1 MDIKMDM
8 MNSLEYYRNAGGI
21 LMKNDS
27 STECWSKCWSE
38 VSDEWFL
45 DEQLHAFRNY
55 FIMPFTL
62 KQLGNVSGKMILDI
76 GCGEGGYSREL
87 ARKGAIVTAIDC
99 AENVINYSQ
108 LKAAD
113 EKLKI
118 SHYVRNSND
127 LYGVSDNT
135 FDIVLSSM
143 MLMDCE
149 DFNGTVSEIS
159 RVLKSGGKLFVS
171 VLHPCFNGKDV
182 RSQRV
187 NGIREVIIRDYLS
200 PTEWEAPI
208 KALNNSTVIWRHRTL
223 QDYVKVFTKNGL
235 QITDLNEPLP
245 NDEQIA
251 KSPKIGCLSKIPIF
265 LFIELKNKTYG

>member
-1 MDIKMDM
+1 
-8 MNSLEYYRNAGGI
+8 
-21 LMKNDS
+21 MKKDS

-38 VSDEWFL
+38 VSDEWFI
-45 DEQLHAFRNY
+45 DEQKHAFRMY

-62 KQLGNVSGKMILDI
+62 KQIGDVSGKMILDV

-87 ARKGAIVTAIDC
+87 ARRGAIVTAVDCSENAID
-99 AENVINYSQ
+99 YSK
-108 LKAAD
+108 LKSAD
-113 EKLKI
+113 EQLKI

-135 FDIVLSSM
+135 FDMVLSSM

-149 DFNGTVSEIS
+149 DFNGTVREIS

-171 VLHPCFNGKDV
+171 ILHPCFNGNDIKWSGGYIV
-182 RSQRV
+182 PQ
-187 NGIREVIIRDYLS
+187 VIIQNYFS

-223 QDYVKVFTKNGL
+223 QNYVKVFIKNGL
-235 QITDLNEPLP
+235 RITDLNEPLP

-251 KSPKIGCLSKIPIF
+251 KSPKIGCLSKIPMF
-265 LFIELKNKTYG
+265 LFIELEK